1 MSSAHQLEDLTVGA
15 TQPGADDGAAVPA
28 VPGVP
33 AVPAVPAVRHV
44 LTIAE
49 LGTEAIKRLLGLAD
63 TFAEVLRRSNNK
75 VPALRGKT
83 VASLFFEDSTRTR
96 LSFETAARRLS
107 ADTMTFSVS
116 TSSTKKGESLLDTA
130 ATIGAMGVDA
140 VVVRHSAAGAAHRL
154 AAWAAAGY
162 FRASVLNGGDG
173 WHAHPTQALLDV
185 YTLLE
190 AGIGDRASASPLAG
204 VRVGIVG
211 DVVHSRVARS
221 DAAALSALGATV
233 VFVGP
238 PTLIPPT
245 VEGWSLGPEIEIE
258 HDFDAAL
265 PRLDAVQML
274 RIQRER
280 INEALFPSEREYV
293 VRYGLDER
301 RLAALPNH
309 APVMHPGPMNRGV
322 EMTPGVAD
330 HPRAVIRDQVRNGVA
345 VRMAVLF
352 DLLGGEL

>member
-1 MSSAHQLEDLTVGA
+1 MNTDNRYHWSHKDLLDVTQLS
-15 TQPGADDGAAVPA
+15 
-28 VPGVP
+28 
-33 AVPAVPAVRHV
+33 R
-44 LTIAE
+44 
-49 LGTEAIKRLLGLAD
+49 AD
-63 TFAEVLRRSNNK
+63 TLHLLDLAASFQEINTRPVKK
-75 VPALRGKT
+75 VPTLKGKT
-83 VASLFFEDSTRTR
+83 VVLFFVEDSTRTKT
-96 LSFETAARRLS
+96 SFDVAGKRLS
-107 ADTMTFSVS
+107 ADTFSLGKS
-116 TSSTKKGESLLDTA
+116 GSSLNKGESLKDTA
-130 ATIGAMGVDA
+130 LTLQAMSPDVI
-140 VVVRHSAAGAAHRL
+140 VIRHSSSGAARYIAEL
-154 AAWAAAGY
+154 LPCG
-162 FRASVLNGGDG
+162 VVNGGDG

-190 AGIGDRASASPLAG
+190 AGIGDRDSPSPLAG

-238 PTLIPPT
+238 PTLIPLT